1 MADDM
6 TEAEAAMAN
15 LKGVEN
21 HPYGVVLVRAVRLLR
36 AARTKF
42 AATDARIAATD
53 DRVDATDA
61 RVAALEDRVHALDGI
76 TP

>member
-15 LKGVEN
+15 LQGVEN
-21 HPYGVVLVRAVRLLR
+21 HPYGVVLVRVVRLLR

-42 AATDARIAATD
+42 AATDARIAA
-53 DRVDATDA
+53 
-61 RVAALEDRVHALDGI
+61 LEDRVHALDGK
-76 TP
+76 